1 MLFEPCS
8 RYQSEHLP
16 MDLSKANTA
25 MHRPRELLVPNPKL
39 RLREQVREVMRF
51 RHYSVRTEE
60 AYWGWI
66 RQFILFHDKKHP
78 REMDDGQVEQFLAH
92 PHRAGTFGA
101 QRCDH
106 DANLHARDAEAGHR
120 GEKSAGWVKGERGEC
135 GRSQRS
141 TSNVQRPT
149 SNVQWP
155 MAKVK
160 RSMFKGAQSQ
170 RRR

>member
-1 MLFEPCS
+1 
-8 RYQSEHLP
+8 

-66 RQFILFHDKKHP
+66 RQFILFHDKN
-78 REMDDGQVEQFLAH
+78 
-92 PHRAGTFGA
+92 
-101 QRCDH
+101 
-106 DANLHARDAEAGHR
+106 ANLHARDAEAGHR